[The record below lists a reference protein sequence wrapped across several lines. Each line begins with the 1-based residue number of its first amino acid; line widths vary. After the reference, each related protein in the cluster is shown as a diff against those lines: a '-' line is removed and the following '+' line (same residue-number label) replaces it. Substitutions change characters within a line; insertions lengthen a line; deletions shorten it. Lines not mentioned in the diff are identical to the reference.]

1 MSDTQRK
8 TQIPMEVDVKIFRT
22 GGKGPVLANA
32 SVSLNGCFAI
42 RGSQIR
48 EGKHGPF
55 VSMPAQKVKSGY
67 RDICFPCT
75 AEFKRTF
82 DRAVLGAY
90 RMELE
95 QGAGQRQNA
104 APEQEGPEM
113 GGMSM

>member
-42 RGSQIR
+42 RGIQIR

-75 AEFKRTF
+75 KEARQQFNET
-82 DRAVLGAY
+82 VLNAY
-90 RMELE
+90 EQSLRQDQQQDNAPPME
-95 QGAGQRQNA
+95 Q
-104 APEQEGPEM
+104 
-113 GGMSM
+113 SM

>member
-42 RGSQIR
+42 RGIQIR

-55 VSMPAQKVKSGY
+55 VSMPAQKVKSGSSASPA
-67 RDICFPCT
+67 RRSSSGPLTGPFWTPT
-75 AEFKRTF
+75 GWSWNRGPAS
-82 DRAVLGAY
+82 G
-90 RMELE
+90 RMRPRSRK
-95 QGAGQRQNA
+95 ARKWA
-104 APEQEGPEM
+104 A
-113 GGMSM
+113 